1 MTRKHRQRA
10 DPARVRAQL
19 VSLRLSCGSVGS
31 SVGSSMAAGVERNRM
46 WATHPEFSAILR
58 GANIHDGNGSVSSA
72 VIGNAQTLL
81 AAVRLRRGNDW
92 LVGGAAAAIAG
103 ACQCRGAH
111 QERECRYDRKALD
124 VPLLPQ
130 RRIGPELCYQ
140 LRRGGAVIAIT
151 KRSIWANFPAHH
163 RGRAFSFFIVGT
175 VG

>member
-1 MTRKHRQRA
+1 
-10 DPARVRAQL
+10 
-19 VSLRLSCGSVGS
+19 
-31 SVGSSMAAGVERNRM
+31 M

-111 QERECRYDRKALD
+111 QERDCRNDRKALD
-124 VPLLPQ
+124 LPFLPQ
-130 RRIGPELCYQ
+130 RRTFPVTAYQ
-140 LRRGGAVIAIT
+140 LSSGGAVIAIT
-151 KRSIWANFPAHH
+151 KKT
-163 RGRAFSFFIVGT
+163 IVGAFLLRDSLP
-175 VG
+175 

>member
-1 MTRKHRQRA
+1 
-10 DPARVRAQL
+10 
-19 VSLRLSCGSVGS
+19 
-31 SVGSSMAAGVERNRM
+31 MAAGVERNRM

-103 ACQCRGAH
+103 ACQCRSAH
-111 QERECRYDRKALD
+111 QEREYRYDRKALD

-130 RRIGPELCYQ
+130 RRVGPELCYQ

-163 RGRAFSFFIVGT
+163 WGGFLITARSNQKELDRQM
-175 VG
+175 